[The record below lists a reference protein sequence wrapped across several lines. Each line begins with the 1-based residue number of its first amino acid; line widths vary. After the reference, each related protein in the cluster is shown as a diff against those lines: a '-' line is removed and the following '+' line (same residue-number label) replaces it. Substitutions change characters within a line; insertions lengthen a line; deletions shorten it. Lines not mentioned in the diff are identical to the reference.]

1 MEFEIKQ
8 LQAEQFDILQKV
20 ADICEKNGITY
31 FLAYETLLNAVKY
44 NNYSEECYETS
55 IMLPR
60 ADFDQLRFM
69 IRHKCGDELF
79 FQDYETDME
88 FVHCNGRIVK
98 NNTTYITKNDELM
111 DINHGVYINI
121 YGIDGCPVKP
131 GAQKQRIKKMKT
143 LQTMLALDF
152 IKKTNPNLPFMTKV
166 GYFFLG
172 LWKKI
177 IGSRRLKLRIAAE
190 IKRCS
195 YKYSLYADV
204 FHSDIKV
211 LPTNINKKEN
221 YVSLGKV
228 GSINFNGRDFLIPF
242 GYKEYLANV
251 YGEDYEN
258 KEDLKINYDD
268 VVAFDL
274 TSGTM
279 GGKDLNEFESKKK
292 AEERAAK
299 KAKEEAKKAKKAGNI
314 PAEEV
319 KIAPEN
325 DDIDKLLED

>member
-1 MEFEIKQ
+1 MEFEIKK

-20 ADICEKNGITY
+20 VDICEKNGITY

-60 ADFDQLRFM
+60 ADYDQLRFLLKY
-69 IRHKCGDELF
+69 KCGDELF
-79 FQDYETDME
+79 FQDYESDME
-88 FVHCNGRIVK
+88 YVHCNARIVK
-98 NNTTYITKNDELM
+98 NNTTYTTKNDELM
-111 DINHGVYINI
+111 DINHGIYINV

-131 GAQKQRIKKMKT
+131 SAQKQRIRKMKT
-143 LQTMLALDF
+143 LQTLLALDF
-152 IKKTNPNLPFMTKV
+152 IKKTNSNLPFMTKV

-172 LWKKI
+172 LWKKL
-177 IGSRRLKLRIAAE
+177 IGPRRLRLQIAAE
-190 IKRCS
+190 VKRCS
-195 YKYSLYADV
+195 YKYSLFADV

-211 LPTNINKKEN
+211 LPTNINKKET

-228 GSINFNGRDFLIPF
+228 GSINFNGRDFLIPYA
-242 GYKEYLANV
+242 YKDYLANV

-258 KEDLKINYDD
+258 AEDLKINVED
-268 VVAFDL
+268 VVAFD
-274 TSGTM
+274 TTTGTV

-292 AEERAAK
+292 AEQLAAK
-299 KAKEEAKKAKKAGNI
+299 KAKQAAKDAKKNGGQ
-314 PAEEV
+314 PVEEV